1 MVGSTD
7 ISAIKKQIEDLKKTV
22 QQVNDE
28 TNPPKWWEAQDKR
41 ISLLEFRM
49 ATTQSYME
57 QILGILTRRT
67 EEQVQNSPE
76 IKQMLHMAIEDTN
89 DRYQVLDKLSTRAF
103 DAIPSITGTIKID
116 SRLQQNVSLSGLSK
130 LISWKNLVDIKEQE
144 QTISENAQV
153 STPNLLKTDG
163 IKILE
168 KLGKKTATYY
178 DTGWRAKDK
187 LVSMVNKGVNH
198 DAKIEK
204 SDVPYVVLDT
214 ATIAVAC
221 GVWHTST
228 VVEVIVTQ
236 STTSVSSGKLFTW
249 GDGDKNRLGHGD
261 KETRIKPTCVL
272 ALIDYNFHKVAY
284 GHGLTVGLTTSGE
297 YVEEN
302 ACGAY
307 HIAALTFSGFK
318 DLFDWQYFIKTLKDD
333 VHIVEA
339 IPPEYTGIEPFNKMH
354 ISWSK
359 VSYYKAEVLPLLKQ
373 QKAIYFIHTDSRL
386 ANNGIS
392 SSIKKLRC
400 WVNYKALKNSAASE
414 ELGITLISRMR
425 QNGSPY
431 LALHLRYEMDMLA
444 FTGCSHSLTTEE
456 DNELSRMHHKVGHWK
471 ENEINGIERRLLD
484 DCSLTPRETFLLL
497 RVLGF
502 PPSTRIYLVDGE
514 AYGNGSMEPLKEDF
528 PNIFSHSSLATD
540 EELNPFK
547 NHQNMLAGLDSV
559 VALQSDVIVY
569 TYDRNMA
576 KAVQGHRRIENFKK
590 TICPDMMNF
599 VKLVDYYDERESG
612 FFRESENS
620 TKCRNSASVTNGGQA
635 EADWI
640 EKDEPGVYIT
650 LVALQDGIRDLK
662 RMRFSWRRFGEHQA
676 ESWWSENREKVVERY
691 WDWELTNETQP
702 IWNMFT
708 NLTEYV
714 GYKFGSIEV
723 GYNGNLVN
731 YKALEDYCFSF
742 YTSQNLIFLSALS
755 LQLPLQ
761 EPCRAIGKSEVSQ
774 HTNEVWYEVKVNSDK
789 QPTLLWCSEFT
800 MHMVPDML
808 QNIIK
813 QHTEKNRSERQ
824 FQRGKEEYL
833 RLRPYRQTSIVLQ
846 KNLKL
851 VAIYYGSY
859 KIIAKIGEVAYRLDL
874 PDFFRLHPIFHVSI
888 LKIHVS
894 DSTVSSTDSPAMDDD
909 GQIRLEPYKD
919 MGRRI
924 MNRQNKPVTQLL
936 VHWTDLDDTSDTWE
950 DDIVLRGQ
958 FLGFD
963 PWGQGSI
970 PAAVLSQLEE
980 MRVDEK
986 KELGKSEVKVLD
998 KPKSLAQD
1006 ELKQHR
1012 LCGSISCK
1020 EKEDKNEL
1028 VSYKLLEG
1036 MPAGIVRFL
1045 VPACN

>member
-1 MVGSTD
+1 
-7 ISAIKKQIEDLKKTV
+7 
-22 QQVNDE
+22 
-28 TNPPKWWEAQDKR
+28 
-41 ISLLEFRM
+41 M
-49 ATTQSYME
+49 A
-57 QILGILTRRT
+57 L
-67 EEQVQNSPE
+67 
-76 IKQMLHMAIEDTN
+76 EDTN

-103 DAIPSITGTIKID
+103 DAILSITGTIKID

-130 LISWKNLVDIKEQE
+130 LISWKNLVDIEEQE

-204 SDVPYVVLDT
+204 SDVPYVPCTHEGLLMWKYASMNSDDFLIEKNLNTTRVDCCIGIHVDFTDFQRKVVLDT

-221 GVWHTST
+221 GVWHTSA

-236 STTSVSSGKLFTW
+236 STTSVSSGKLFAW

-297 YVEEN
+297 YVKEN
-302 ACGAY
+302 AYGAY
-307 HIAALTFSGFK
+307 HIAALTSSGFK
-318 DLFDWQYFIKTLKDD
+318 DLFDWQYFIETLKDD

-339 IPPEYTGIEPFNKMH
+339 IPPEYTGIKPFNKMP

-400 WVNYKALKNSAASE
+400 WVNYKALKYSAASE

-444 FTGCSHSLTTEE
+444 FTGCSHSLTAEE
-456 DNELSRMHHKVGHWK
+456 DNELSRMRHKVSHWK
-471 ENEINGIERRLLD
+471 EKEINGTERRLLD
-484 DCSLTPRETFLLL
+484 GCSQTFLLL
-497 RVLGF
+497 RALGF

-547 NHQNMLAGLDSV
+547 NHQNMLAGLDYV

-569 TYDRNMA
+569 TYDGNMT

-590 TICPDMMNF
+590 TICPDRMNF

-612 FFRESENS
+612 FFSESENS
-620 TKCRNSASVTNGGQA
+620 TKCRNSASVTNGSQA

-640 EKDEPGVYIT
+640 EKYEPGVYIT
-650 LVALQDGIRDLK
+650 LVALQDGTRDLK
-662 RMRFSWRRFGEHQA
+662 RVRFNWRRFGEHQA
-676 ESWWSENREKVVERY
+676 EYWWSENREKVVERY
-691 WDWELTNETQP
+691 WD
-702 IWNMFT
+702 
-708 NLTEYV
+708 
-714 GYKFGSIEV
+714 
-723 GYNGNLVN
+723 
-731 YKALEDYCFSF
+731 
-742 YTSQNLIFLSALS
+742 
-755 LQLPLQ
+755 
-761 EPCRAIGKSEVSQ
+761 
-774 HTNEVWYEVKVNSDK
+774 
-789 QPTLLWCSEFT
+789 
-800 MHMVPDML
+800 
-808 QNIIK
+808 
-813 QHTEKNRSERQ
+813 
-824 FQRGKEEYL
+824 
-833 RLRPYRQTSIVLQ
+833 
-846 KNLKL
+846 
-851 VAIYYGSY
+851 
-859 KIIAKIGEVAYRLDL
+859 
-874 PDFFRLHPIFHVSI
+874 
-888 LKIHVS
+888 
-894 DSTVSSTDSPAMDDD
+894 
-909 GQIRLEPYKD
+909 
-919 MGRRI
+919 
-924 MNRQNKPVTQLL
+924 
-936 VHWTDLDDTSDTWE
+936 
-950 DDIVLRGQ
+950 
-958 FLGFD
+958 
-963 PWGQGSI
+963 
-970 PAAVLSQLEE
+970 
-980 MRVDEK
+980 
-986 KELGKSEVKVLD
+986 
-998 KPKSLAQD
+998 
-1006 ELKQHR
+1006 
-1012 LCGSISCK
+1012 
-1020 EKEDKNEL
+1020 
-1028 VSYKLLEG
+1028 
-1036 MPAGIVRFL
+1036 
-1045 VPACN
+1045 